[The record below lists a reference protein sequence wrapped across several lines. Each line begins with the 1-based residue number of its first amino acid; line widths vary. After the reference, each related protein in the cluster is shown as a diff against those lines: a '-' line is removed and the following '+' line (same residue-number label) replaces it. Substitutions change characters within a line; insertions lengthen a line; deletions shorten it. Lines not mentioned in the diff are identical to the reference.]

1 MERNQSHFVSLFIMC
16 DTVTCIGSPQKK
28 TKKTQPVEL
37 LGNEKEGFYFAT
49 MFRQSR
55 SDHQ

>member
-1 MERNQSHFVSLFIMC
+1 
-16 DTVTCIGSPQKK
+16 VTCIGSPQKK

-37 LGNEKEGFYFAT
+37 LGNEKEGVYFAT